1 MTRNEEYNLFIRMK
15 LDEIYKLFE
24 TKKEQY
30 GTDEPL
36 ANFVRGAQLKYG
48 FDPTDYNPMYDM
60 AKDYLN
66 KHIAFLYTHNI
77 APKTAESLQDMV
89 VYGLIMLYMVAKQNG
104 WKGEDECGQERAK
117 I

>member
-1 MTRNEEYNLFIRMK
+1 MNRNEEYQLFIRQK
-15 LDEIYKLFE
+15 LADIYKLFE
-24 TKKEQY
+24 AKNAQY

-48 FDPTDYNPMYDM
+48 FDPADYNPMYAM

-66 KHIAFLYTHNI
+66 KHIAFLYTHDI
-77 APKTAESLQDMV
+77 APKTAESLQDMI

-104 WKGEDECGQERAK
+104 WKGEDERGQEQP
-117 I
+117 